1 MSLNLRG
8 VHVFEKIPGK
18 GEFRL
23 KETHPVMRLAH
34 EEEIVFLQ
42 DGQVYDASGKS
53 LEKDKYPVWFKDE
66 LTKLNPVALR
76 EAGFRVEVKE
86 KKDS

>member
-18 GEFRL
+18 AEFRL
-23 KETHPVMRLAH
+23 KETHPAMILTH
-34 EEEIVFLQ
+34 QEEKVILQ
-42 DGQVYDASGKS
+42 DGMVYDASGKEIPKEA
-53 LEKDKYPVWFKDE
+53 LPGWFKEE

-76 EAGFRVEVKE
+76 ESGFKLGTKKE
-86 KKDS
+86 GSE